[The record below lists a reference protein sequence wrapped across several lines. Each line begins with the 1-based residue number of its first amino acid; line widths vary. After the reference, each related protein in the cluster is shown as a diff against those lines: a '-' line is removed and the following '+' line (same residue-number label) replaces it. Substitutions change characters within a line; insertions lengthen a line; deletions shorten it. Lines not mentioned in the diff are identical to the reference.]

1 MTTESTTKRASVLL
15 LCALVTSYAYACM
28 TRNCFSAAMVFITAE
43 GRLDNLQTG
52 IINAAFYVLY
62 AAFQVPGGF
71 LIDKLKPEHFITIGL
86 LGAAGC
92 NLVIF
97 FNQSYPV
104 MLSMWALNGVL
115 QFGVWPAIFKLA
127 STMKAPG
134 MRRHALFIVTLGS
147 PLGVLANYL
156 VAAGIGENWRLNFL
170 VSAVGLAVVA
180 VLFEAVMFILRPHT
194 AEREFLPETVAEID
208 IPAYG
213 TRFSA
218 LLWSSGLVFI
228 LALAFIRTGFDYA
241 AKSLTPTMISQS
253 YDEVT
258 PVLATLLNV
267 VVLIMSVAGTVLAY
281 VLYPRFV
288 KNEATVLLA
297 MFALALPPVAV
308 TLFVGRVGYMM
319 ILLSCALI
327 AMMMGAATLFTTSY
341 IAARFNRYGH
351 GGAVAGLINCFSSLG
366 IVAAFTLFPAV
377 SQSRFGWRGVA
388 VVWAALM
395 ALAFLL
401 CLVIRP
407 LWSRFIRKNDAKI

>member
-1 MTTESTTKRASVLL
+1 MTTETTTKRASVLL

-62 AAFQVPGGF
+62 AVFQVPGGF

-97 FNQSYPV
+97 YNQSYPV

-156 VAAGIGENWRLNFL
+156 VAAKIGENWRLNFL

-180 VLFEAVMFILRPHT
+180 VLFEAVMFALRPHT
-194 AEREFLPETVAEID
+194 AEREFLPETVTEID

-213 TRFSA
+213 TRFST
-218 LLWSSGLVFI
+218 LLLSSGLVFI

-241 AKSLTPTMISQS
+241 TKSLTPTMISQS
-253 YDEVT
+253 YDDVT

-267 VVLIMSVAGTVLAY
+267 AVLVMSVAGTVLAY

-288 KNEATVLLA
+288 KNEATVLLV
-297 MFALALPPVAV
+297 MFGLSLPPACLS
-308 TLFVGRVGYMM
+308 LFVGRVGYPL

-327 AMMMGAATLFTTSY
+327 AMTMGAATLFTTSY
-341 IAARFNRYGH
+341 IAARFNRFGH
-351 GGAVAGLINCFSSLG
+351 GATVAGLINCFSSLG
-366 IVAAFTLFPAV
+366 IVTAFTLFPAL
-377 SQSRFGWRGVA
+377 SQSRFGWRGVT
-388 VVWAALM
+388 VVWMVLM

-407 LWSRFIRKNDAKI
+407 LWSRFIGKNDAKI